1 MNVRALSKTLT
12 LWLSLAL
19 AAQQPATLRIGT
31 WNLEQLG
38 IRGDPPRSEAD
49 HQAIAD
55 YIQKLEVAVL
65 AVQEVGSDQA
75 LDDLCR
81 RIGPTFANV
90 LGTTGGFSDGKGRV
104 SVGFVYDTSKV
115 ELLHAAELLQLPT
128 RAEGLPIFH
137 RIPVTACF
145 RTRQGG
151 LDFRAV
157 SVHIKAGQKPDDFQ
171 KRRLE
176 VSALHGWLATLLQT
190 PGEDQDVVVL
200 GDFNHSY
207 ETEAATV
214 FQRDGL
220 VRYLKSAKAT
230 DPTISHFDAPIDMFA
245 VTRGF
250 DEVVDA
256 SYDVHNEDG
265 LRDKATWQ
273 RVYTDHF
280 PLTLALAA
288 DRDRDP
294 QATFTQEP
302 QERRLPAKG
311 RAHADGPQTVPVP
324 APASGTRAV
333 DVLTTGSRV
342 LVITTDA
349 RVSGTLL
356 RPLGDW
362 IWLRD
367 QQGLVRAFPVA
378 AVLEVR
384 QGQQ

>member
-1 MNVRALSKTLT
+1 MNCRAMSMTLC
-12 LWLSLAL
+12 LWLSAAL

-38 IRGDPPRSEAD
+38 IRGDPPRTDAD

-55 YIQKLEVAVL
+55 YIEKLDVAVL

-81 RIGPTFANV
+81 RLGPTFRNV
-90 LGTTGGFSDGKGRV
+90 LGTSGSFSDGKGRV
-104 SVGFVYDTSKV
+104 SVGFVFDTAKV

-128 RAEGLPIFH
+128 QAEGLPIFH

-145 RTRQGG
+145 RARGGG

-157 SVHIKAGQKPDDFQ
+157 TVHIKAGQKPDDFQ

-176 VSALHGWLATLLQT
+176 VSALRDWLAALLRS

-207 ETEAATV
+207 ETEAATL
-214 FQRDGL
+214 FQQDGV
-220 VRYLKSAKAT
+220 VRYLKSNKAN
-230 DPTISHFDAPIDMFA
+230 DPTIAHFDAPIDMFA
-245 VTRGF
+245 ISRGF
-250 DEVVDA
+250 DEVVDG
-256 SYDVHNEDG
+256 SYDAHNEDG

-280 PLTLALAA
+280 PLTLAITA

-302 QERRLPAKG
+302 PERRLPAEARPG
-311 RAHADGPQTVPVP
+311 RRDAAP
-324 APASGTRAV
+324 APTPAPTSALEV
-333 DVLTTGSRV
+333 DTLTTGSRV
-342 LVITTDA
+342 LVITAEA

-356 RPLGDW
+356 RPLGAW
-362 IWLRD
+362 IWVRD
-367 QQGLVRAFPVA
+367 EQGLVRAFPVE
-378 AVLEVR
+378 AVREVR
-384 QGQQ
+384 QGQR